1 MPKTVAALALI
12 FHLVDG
18 GRDEAIGTIAA
29 ARALEW
35 ADYLRSHAARLY
47 AAGSVAAENG
57 ARLIIERR
65 AYLPEKFTAREIE
78 RKNWAGL
85 SDRDTVD
92 DAIAVLL
99 ETHHIFL
106 ATKPSGSSGGRPSS
120 TYFWTPCLKAE
131 G

>member
-1 MPKTVAALALI
+1 M
-12 FHLVDG
+12 FDG
-18 GRDEAIGTIAA
+18 GRDEAVGAVAA

-47 AAGSVAAENG
+47 AAGRVAAENG

-65 AYLPEKFTAREIE
+65 AHLPEKFTAREVE

-85 SDRDTVD
+85 SDRETVD
-92 DAIAVLL
+92 DAIAILL
-99 ETHHIFL
+99 ETHHVFL
-106 ATKPSGSSGGRPSS
+106 ATKPSGPSGGRPSD
-120 TYFWTPCLKAE
+120 TYFWNPRLKGE